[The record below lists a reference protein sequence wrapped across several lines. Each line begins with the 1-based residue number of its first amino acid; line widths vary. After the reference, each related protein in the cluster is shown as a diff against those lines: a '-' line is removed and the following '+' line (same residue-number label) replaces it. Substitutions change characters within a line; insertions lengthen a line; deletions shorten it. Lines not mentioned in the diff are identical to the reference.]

1 MARQA
6 CQLPALRFGCC
17 AHTVAESRAHPHRGA
32 GLDSRLV
39 RRPGGLFAPGGPP
52 FATSL
57 RSKCDLIAAILN
69 PNRSFSATPAH
80 ESEIASEFALVF
92 NKFAGTI
99 ACKGALQAMGNG
111 ANGEPARV
119 VPDGDHGKNNSRQRN
134 PRTGAKRFGRSLPVR
149 ADLAAQPLR
158 SVPARTLLHAR
169 SGPQMA
175 RQTRCHAGA
184 RALSGEAL

>member
-1 MARQA
+1 MA
-6 CQLPALRFGCC
+6 CQTCQLVTSRFGRG
-17 AHTVAESRAHPHRGA
+17 AHTVADSRAYPHRGA

-39 RRPGGLFAPGGPP
+39 RRRGGAFAPGAPP

-119 VPDGDHGKNNSRQRN
+119 VRGGYHGKTDSRE
-134 PRTGAKRFGRSLPVR
+134 
-149 ADLAAQPLR
+149 
-158 SVPARTLLHAR
+158 
-169 SGPQMA
+169 
-175 RQTRCHAGA
+175 
-184 RALSGEAL
+184 GE